1 MASGMEMVSFEK
13 IYRQK
18 DEKFISVLNKVR
30 EGQMDDDVFDTIN
43 SRCIQSD
50 NNQGY
55 VEIVTTNSKAT
66 AINEMRISSLPG
78 SLRKLEAVIN
88 GDYHKDAPVEKNS
101 FLERRIKSY
110 DNKKRRRVL
119 QWLSWYCIIYKKG
132 GD

>member
-55 VEIVTTNSKAT
+55 VNYQ
-66 AINEMRISSLPG
+66 L
-78 SLRKLEAVIN
+78 
-88 GDYHKDAPVEKNS
+88 
-101 FLERRIKSY
+101 KSY
-110 DNKKRRRVL
+110 G
-119 QWLSWYCIIYKKG
+119 Y
-132 GD
+132 